1 MAARTNIA
9 AYRELDVQRTYAIL
23 GFDMNALIALTVFLL
38 LLTLSCGRAPEPP
51 LKDTAKE
58 PAVAAPKPVDPK
70 VPPTGKEM
78 IRAVFRMQDVDLS
91 AGQFC
96 NNVGTEFT
104 DKNIGDYISGMMAQI
119 DQPRG
124 RNWIQTSAKAETL
137 PDTGEPVWECE
148 ITIRHVYREE
158 VMNWGVR
165 FNLRA
170 SDRSLVNG
178 SIMCVGSG

>member
-1 MAARTNIA
+1 MKQLPKPAGFALER
-9 AYRELDVQRTYAIL
+9 IL
-23 GFDMNALIALTVFLL
+23 MRKEGGLKP
-38 LLTLSCGRAPEPP
+38 LTLLIILLFLFSVSCGRAPEPP

-58 PAVAAPKPVDPK
+58 PAVAALKPIDPK

-78 IRAVFRMQDVDLS
+78 IRAVFRMQDVNLS

-96 NNVGTEFT
+96 DNVGTEFT
-104 DKNIGDYISGMMAQI
+104 DRDIGDYISGMLAEI
-119 DQPRG
+119 NEPKG
-124 RNWIQTSAKAETL
+124 KNWIQTSAKPATL
-137 PDTGEPVWECE
+137 PETGEAAWECE
-148 ITIRHVYREE
+148 VTIRHMYGEE

-165 FNLRA
+165 FKLRA